1 VLRLYLFHLIA
12 IYALPSWLYG
22 YFDLNQVL
30 AVHSASKQ
38 HTSNKAIR
46 LLGLMWMVTRW
57 ACYGFV
63 QKVLVAARVVMGFFA
78 VCGVSGQYK
87 KRVHV
92 CVCLETLTP
101 CKGAFEKTTPCK
113 V

>member
-1 VLRLYLFHLIA
+1 
-12 IYALPSWLYG
+12 
-22 YFDLNQVL
+22 
-30 AVHSASKQ
+30 
-38 HTSNKAIR
+38 
-46 LLGLMWMVTRW
+46 MWMTTACAARW

-63 QKVLVAARVVMGFFA
+63 QKVLWLVGVVMGFFA

-113 V
+113 GLFEKQSHAIPFQAANKAAIFLYSGASLSSSMK